1 MGADRGAAYFRGTE
15 QISSVSLIAHGKRGP
30 TMSRVLYR
38 IGHFAGRH
46 PWRVLAAWVLIAVTA
61 FMLNSSFGGAPDE
74 SFSIPGAESQRA
86 ADAIEARFPQETL
99 YTSNV
104 IFHDEKGLTEPATK
118 AAVSEA
124 VSKLAEGKHVT
135 DVADPYDPRG
145 PTVSEDGTTAF
156 ATVAFDRQ
164 EIGPEDY
171 AAAEKAVKVARA
183 AGVQVEYDQGLG
195 LAAGGGA
202 PGSEQIGI
210 LVAVVVL
217 AIAFGSLVAM
227 SLPIVVALVGLLVGL
242 SAIGLVSGV
251 LAVPEIATIVAMM
264 MGLGVGIDYAL
275 FILARHR
282 QNLEA
287 GTPVPEAIGGAN
299 ATAGLSV
306 LFAGSTVVLAIAG
319 LQVSGIP
326 MMTMMGWASALM
338 VAITMIAAVTL
349 LPAMLGIAGKR
360 VNSLRVPFIKQR
372 PANDPRSKSARWTAK
387 VVARPVRYGAVA
399 TIILA
404 VLAIPTFSMRLG
416 FPDASNDAPGTT
428 TRVAYDLMADKYGDG
443 VNGPLAV
450 VVETHGSPKATAV
463 IDQLTRDIA
472 ADKGIASVD
481 EPAVSEKKD
490 LAVISV
496 TPTTAPQDAK
506 TAATLDRLRNEV
518 VPNAVDGTTVEA
530 SVTGSTA
537 LVEDISS
544 RLQQRM
550 PLFLAAV
557 IGLAFLVLMLVFRSV
572 LVPLKAALLNVFSV
586 AAAYGVVVAVFQWG
600 WGADLIGVHENMPIM
615 PLAPMLMFAILF
627 GLSMDYEVV
636 LLSRVREQYLKHGEP
651 KRSVVEGVGSTA
663 RVITSA
669 GLIMIAVFGA
679 FILDTDVVAKMFG
692 VGLAVAVLLDVTLVR
707 MILVPAAMSLLGHRA
722 WWLPAWLD
730 RVLPTIDLEGARHDD
745 LDAELAAISQ
755 DDERASALV

>member
-1 MGADRGAAYFRGTE
+1 
-15 QISSVSLIAHGKRGP
+15 
-30 TMSRVLYR
+30 
-38 IGHFAGRH
+38 
-46 PWRVLAAWVLIAVTA
+46 
-61 FMLNSSFGGAPDE
+61 
-74 SFSIPGAESQRA
+74 
-86 ADAIEARFPQETL
+86 
-99 YTSNV
+99 
-104 IFHDEKGLTEPATK
+104 
-118 AAVSEA
+118 
-124 VSKLAEGKHVT
+124 
-135 DVADPYDPRG
+135 
-145 PTVSEDGTTAF
+145 
-156 ATVAFDRQ
+156 
-164 EIGPEDY
+164 
-171 AAAEKAVKVARA
+171 
-183 AGVQVEYDQGLG
+183 
-195 LAAGGGA
+195 
-202 PGSEQIGI
+202 
-210 LVAVVVL
+210 
-217 AIAFGSLVAM
+217 
-227 SLPIVVALVGLLVGL
+227 
-242 SAIGLVSGV
+242 
-251 LAVPEIATIVAMM
+251 
-264 MGLGVGIDYAL
+264 
-275 FILARHR
+275 
-282 QNLEA
+282 
-287 GTPVPEAIGGAN
+287 
-299 ATAGLSV
+299 
-306 LFAGSTVVLAIAG
+306 
-319 LQVSGIP
+319 
-326 MMTMMGWASALM
+326 M
-338 VAITMIAAVTL
+338 VAAVTL
-349 LPAMLGIAGKR
+349 LPALLGIAGKR

-416 FPDASNDAPGTT
+416 FPDAGNDAPGTT

-627 GLSMDYEVV
+627 GLSMDYEVF
-636 LLSRVREQYLKHGEP
+636 LLSRVREQYLKHREP

-730 RVLPTIDLEGARHDD
+730 RLLPTIDLEGSDDHSD
-745 LDAELAAISQ
+745 LDAELAELSEEDAREST
-755 DDERASALV
+755 LV

>member
-1 MGADRGAAYFRGTE
+1 
-15 QISSVSLIAHGKRGP
+15 
-30 TMSRVLYR
+30 MSRVLYR

-46 PWRVLAAWVLIAVTA
+46 PWRVLAAWVLVAVVSV
-61 FMLNSSFGGAPDE
+61 MLNSNFGGAPDE
-74 SFSIPGAESQRA
+74 HFTVPGAESQRA

-99 YTSNV
+99 NTSNV
-104 IFHDEKGLTEPATK
+104 VFHDEAGLTEPAVK
-118 AAVSEA
+118 AAVEQA
-124 VSKLAEGKHVT
+124 VAQLAEGKHVI

-145 PTVSEDGTTAF
+145 PTVSKDGTTAF
-156 ATVAFDRQ
+156 VTVAFDTQ
-164 EIGPEDY
+164 DIDTTDFD
-171 AAAEKAVKVARA
+171 AAQKAVQVARD
-183 AGVQVEYDQGLG
+183 AGIQVEYDQGLG
-195 LAAGGGA
+195 YLADDAA
-202 PGSEQIGI
+202 PGSEKIGI

-242 SAIGLVSGV
+242 SSIGLLSGV

-282 QNLEA
+282 QTLESGA
-287 GTPVPEAIGGAN
+287 TVPEAIGRAN

-338 VAITMIAAVTL
+338 VAITMVAAVTL
-349 LPAMLGIAGKR
+349 LPALLGIAGKR
-360 VNSLRVPFIKQR
+360 VNSLRLPFIKQK
-372 PANDPRSKSARWTAK
+372 PANNPRSKSARWTAK
-387 VVARPVRYGAVA
+387 VVAKPVGYGAAAAVV
-399 TIILA
+399 LA

-416 FPDASNDAPGTT
+416 FPDAGNDTAGST
-428 TRVAYDLMADKYGDG
+428 TREAYDLMADKYGAG

-450 VVETHGSPKATAV
+450 VVETHGSPKAGAV
-463 IDQLTRDIA
+463 IGDLAEGIA
-472 ADKGIASVD
+472 ADKGVASVD
-481 EPAVSEKKD
+481 QPTFSAKED
-490 LAVISV
+490 LAIISL

-506 TAATLDRLRNEV
+506 TSALLERLRTDV
-518 VPNAVDGTTVEA
+518 VPAAVGDTTVEA

-537 LVEDISS
+537 MVEDISS

-550 PLFLAAV
+550 PYFLAAV

-572 LVPLKAALLNVFSV
+572 LVPLKAALLNVLSV
-586 AAAYGVVVAVFQWG
+586 GAAYGVVVAIFQWG
-600 WGADLIGVHENMPIM
+600 WGADLIGVHENVPIM

-627 GLSMDYEVV
+627 GLSMDYEVF
-636 LLSRVREQYLKHGEP
+636 LLSRVREQYLKHREP
-651 KRSVVEGVGSTA
+651 KRAVVEGVGSTA

-669 GLIMIAVFGA
+669 ALIMISVFGA

-707 MILVPAAMSLLGHRA
+707 MVLVPAAMSLLGHRA
-722 WWLPAWLD
+722 WWLPRWLD
-730 RVLPTIDLEGARHDD
+730 RLLPTIDLEGTDD
-745 LDAELAAISQ
+745 HVGADELAGTST
-755 DDERASALV
+755 DDDRDLVLV

>member
-1 MGADRGAAYFRGTE
+1 
-15 QISSVSLIAHGKRGP
+15 
-30 TMSRVLYR
+30 MSRVLYR

-46 PWRVLAAWVLIAVTA
+46 PWRVLAAWVLVAVVSV
-61 FMLNSSFGGAPDE
+61 MLNSNFGGAPDE
-74 SFSIPGAESQRA
+74 HFTVPGAESQRA

-99 YTSNV
+99 NTSNV
-104 IFHDEKGLTEPATK
+104 VFHDEAGLTEPAVK
-118 AAVSEA
+118 AAVEQA
-124 VSKLAEGKHVT
+124 VAQLAEGKHVI

-145 PTVSEDGTTAF
+145 PTVSKDGTTAF
-156 ATVAFDRQ
+156 VTVAFDTQ
-164 EIGPEDY
+164 DIDTTDFD
-171 AAAEKAVKVARA
+171 AAQKAVQVARD
-183 AGVQVEYDQGLG
+183 AGIQVEYDQGLG
-195 LAAGGGA
+195 YLADDAA
-202 PGSEQIGI
+202 PGSEKIGI

-242 SAIGLVSGV
+242 SSIGLLSGV

-282 QNLEA
+282 QTLESGA
-287 GTPVPEAIGGAN
+287 TVPEAIGRAN

-338 VAITMIAAVTL
+338 VAITMVAAVTL
-349 LPAMLGIAGKR
+349 LPALLGIAGKR
-360 VNSLRVPFIKQR
+360 VNSLRLPFIKQK
-372 PANDPRSKSARWTAK
+372 PANNPRSKSARWTAK
-387 VVARPVRYGAVA
+387 VVAKPVGYGAAAAVV
-399 TIILA
+399 LA

-416 FPDASNDAPGTT
+416 FPDAGNDTAGST
-428 TRVAYDLMADKYGDG
+428 TREAYDLMADKYGAG

-450 VVETHGSPKATAV
+450 VVETHGSPKAGAV
-463 IDQLTRDIA
+463 IGDLAEGIA
-472 ADKGIASVD
+472 ADKGVASVD
-481 EPAVSEKKD
+481 QPTFSAKED
-490 LAVISV
+490 LAIISL

-506 TAATLDRLRNEV
+506 TSALLERLRTDV
-518 VPNAVDGTTVEA
+518 VPAAVGDTTVEA

-537 LVEDISS
+537 MVEDISS

-550 PLFLAAV
+550 PYFLAAV

-572 LVPLKAALLNVFSV
+572 LVPLKAALLNVLSV
-586 AAAYGVVVAVFQWG
+586 GAAYGVVVAIFQWG
-600 WGADLIGVHENMPIM
+600 WGADLIGVHENVPIM

-627 GLSMDYEVV
+627 GLSMDYEVF
-636 LLSRVREQYLKHGEP
+636 LLSRVREQYLKHREP
-651 KRSVVEGVGSTA
+651 KRAVVEGVGSTA

-669 GLIMIAVFGA
+669 ALIMISVFGA

-707 MILVPAAMSLLGHRA
+707 MVLVPAAMSLLGHRA
-722 WWLPAWLD
+722 WWLPRWLD
-730 RVLPTIDLEGARHDD
+730 RLLPTIDLEGTDD
-745 LDAELAAISQ
+745 HVGAGELAGTST
-755 DDERASALV
+755 DDDRDLVLV